1 MKKKIMILSMCLI
14 IGISGLGYYFLS
26 YAPHQAAVTRF
37 EDVVKD
43 LNQKNKEVEDQIAEA
58 EKVIDNDEEPLDSKT
73 LEELKSA
80 IKDSKDSLRKIPDI
94 EKQTEQIEKQIEEL
108 SQPLDYSETK
118 KNLSEKLTHYQ
129 NSILQLKQITNPSSS
144 FIEERLKEIESI
156 TGVQSVTEDNDPNKK
171 LNKQGG
177 YTASVYFVD
186 KQVNESVEGSDIV
199 QKGNDAGG
207 NIEVYKTKEDAEKR
221 NTYISAFDGTA
232 LNPGSHYVYGTVLI
246 RTSHHL
252 TGTQQKEL
260 TEKIY
265 NKLIE
270 LK

>member
-1 MKKKIMILSMCLI
+1 MCLI

-26 YAPHQAAVTRF
+26 YAPHQAAVTKF

-43 LNQKNKEVEDQIAEA
+43 LHEKNKEVEDQIAEA
-58 EKVIDNDEEPLDSKT
+58 EKVIENNEEPLDSKT
-73 LEELKSA
+73 LEELKST
-80 IKDSKDSLRKIPDI
+80 IKDSKDSLRKVPEM
-94 EKQTEQIEKQIEEL
+94 EKATAKIEKQIEEL

-118 KNLSEKLTHYQ
+118 KNLSEKLIHYQ

-156 TGVQSVTEDNDPNKK
+156 TGVQSVTESNDPNKH

-186 KQVNESVEGSDIV
+186 NQVTPPVEGSDII

-207 NIEVYKTKEDAEKR
+207 NIEVYKTKEEAEQR
-221 NTYISAFDGTA
+221 NKYISTYDGTS
-232 LNPGSHYVYGTVLI
+232 LQPGSHYVYGTVLI
-246 RTSHHL
+246 RTSSKL
-252 TGTQQKEL
+252 TASQQQEL
-260 TEKIY
+260 TKKIY
-265 NKLIE
+265 EKLIE
-270 LK
+270 IK